1 MLLFVVLTPGI
12 LLTIPPV
19 GKKIFGSG
27 KSSLVAACV
36 HAVIFVVLMNW
47 FHVEGFQTQV
57 NTTSISPIFRPMNIS
72 NRHYL
77 FVGRTCRNEMTLTN
91 HSKLGNCA
99 RFECF

>member
-1 MLLFVVLTPGI
+1 MLHLWKLVLLFVVLTPGI

-47 FHVEGFQTQV
+47 FRVEGFQ
-57 NTTSISPIFRPMNIS
+57 IMDAPDAPRP
-72 NRHYL
+72 
-77 FVGRTCRNEMTLTN
+77 
-91 HSKLGNCA
+91 SKW
-99 RFECF
+99 